1 MHSDT
6 CGCLLDNVALLKD
19 VTQKKKREDL
29 IWVPVYEA
37 KTRIFN
43 LWAGVRACL
52 CVRGSVRQADRQEV
66 LLRGAGTV
74 VLIKA
79 QAGDTMGG
87 VPLFIHQP
95 PISFG
100 RVR

>member
-1 MHSDT
+1 MR
-6 CGCLLDNVALLKD
+6 V
-19 VTQKKKREDL
+19 
-29 IWVPVYEA
+29 
-37 KTRIFN
+37 
-43 LWAGVRACL
+43 
-52 CVRGSVRQADRQEV
+52 CVCEGNIQQTERQEV

-79 QAGDTMGG
+79 WAGDTMGG

-100 RVR
+100 RVRWGECVCRQFETEKETEDTHCWRDTAGCVCVCV